1 MANTFGYC
9 KKCQIYGEP
18 PRFIDVNTEHSVIIC
33 PKCGTRMTP
42 KQAMTNY
49 DNFFEGLY
57 KEAEILLF
65 RARNYQ
71 GAYKA
76 FAKIIDYRPDDVI
89 ARYGRILSLVYLS
102 TLRHTY
108 FNEALLMFSEERKK
122 YLRDKRYRLQYF
134 TFIRESNKAVDK
146 YRILLKK
153 RLVYKTKDGKEYFYD
168 KDCVSLYFHRI
179 LQIKKFKEMFLEECN
194 FLKTKLED
202 DSFDSLMNFLE
213 VEIKELDN
221 ILKTKV
227 VDLEGYKHT
236 FNRVS
241 DDDIPIIGRSDVKD
255 LKVPTKVKRRALVEK
270 KGVAKGINDQIYYGT
285 KAIYTLSK
293 IAVPIFFV
301 CSTIAIAFYI
311 LSAVFKNAA
320 SLFQIVATV
329 SLSIGAV
336 GILLHG
342 VWNILCRLS
351 NNYKLYKRGLFLKK
365 NKK

>member
-108 FNEALLMFSEERKK
+108 FNESLLMFSEERKK

-153 RLVYKTKDGKEYFYD
+153 RLVYKT
-168 KDCVSLYFHRI
+168 
-179 LQIKKFKEMFLEECN
+179 
-194 FLKTKLED
+194 
-202 DSFDSLMNFLE
+202 
-213 VEIKELDN
+213 
-221 ILKTKV
+221 
-227 VDLEGYKHT
+227 
-236 FNRVS
+236 
-241 DDDIPIIGRSDVKD
+241 
-255 LKVPTKVKRRALVEK
+255 
-270 KGVAKGINDQIYYGT
+270 
-285 KAIYTLSK
+285 
-293 IAVPIFFV
+293 
-301 CSTIAIAFYI
+301 
-311 LSAVFKNAA
+311 
-320 SLFQIVATV
+320 
-329 SLSIGAV
+329 
-336 GILLHG
+336 
-342 VWNILCRLS
+342 
-351 NNYKLYKRGLFLKK
+351 
-365 NKK
+365 